1 METASGTQDHRVARL
16 PHERKA
22 EGGEEEVRGRKGSG
36 SLLVPELIGQPVQSF
51 IEPIPTGG
59 TGGLNVP
66 VPVA

>member
-1 METASGTQDHRVARL
+1 MEAASGTQDHRVTRL

-22 EGGEEEVRGRKGSG
+22 EGGEEEVGGGSY

-51 IEPIPTGG
+51 IEPIPAGG
-59 TGGLNVP
+59 TGCLNVP

>member
-22 EGGEEEVRGRKGSG
+22 EGGEEEVGKGDSH

-51 IEPIPTGG
+51 IEPVPAGG
-59 TGGLNVP
+59 AGGLNVP